1 MNIDFLN
8 YINVDRI
15 IKIKSTTKH
24 DALDEMISY
33 ACTQCAVPEGIMKDA
48 VWERENK
55 ISTGVGHGL
64 AVPHVR
70 LTNFGEPLAL
80 LGISEE
86 GIEDYESIDGEPV
99 EVIVLLV
106 ADGKDTNLYLDLL
119 KSISSKLRTHE
130 AVRSVRAGIENPA
143 TLLEKL
149 KTSK

>member
-1 MNIDFLN
+1 MNTDFLE

-15 IKIKSTTKH
+15 IKIKSITKH
-24 DALDEMISY
+24 EALDEMISY

-64 AVPHVR
+64 AIPHIR
-70 LTNFGEPLAL
+70 LTNFGDPIAL
-80 LGISEE
+80 LGVSED
-86 GIEDYESIDGEPV
+86 GINDYESIDGDPV

-106 ADGKDTNLYLDLL
+106 ADGNDTNLYLDLL
-119 KSISSKLRTHE
+119 KSISSRLRTHE
-130 AVRSVRAGIENPA
+130 AVVSVKSGIVNPA

-149 KTSK
+149 KASE